1 MFLSRSGAGAL
12 RQYLKGRSIQAML
25 SSDALNS
32 TTWAPNSVRTVQD
45 QWRSRFEQ
53 EKIPE
58 PTTSITNILAH
69 VLKLACPGDVE
80 KHQKLELSK
89 EQLTLLADLCECR
102 MARMPIQYVIGQW
115 DFGELTLKMAPPVFI
130 PRPETEELVELIL
143 QQIDTD
149 KEFRF
154 LEIGCGTGAIALSIL
169 SQVPNSTAIAIDQSK
184 LACELTKE
192 NAENLG
198 LTERLRIFKHKLVD
212 KIPEAIE
219 IETFD
224 MIVSNPPYVP
234 SHQLLQL
241 EPEIKV
247 YEDLRALDGG
257 PDGLKVVK
265 AILKAAA
272 KHLKPKGVLWLEVD
286 SSHPP
291 LIATFLE
298 KEGSELRLKYIS
310 SYKDL
315 FKNERFVEVAK
326 L

>member
-1 MFLSRSGAGAL
+1 MFLSRSGTGAL

-89 EQLTLLADLCECR
+89 EQLSLLADLCECR

-154 LEIGCGTGAIALSIL
+154 LDVGI
-169 SQVPNSTAIAIDQSK
+169 PKYHK
-184 LACELTKE
+184 LATRMGSNRRQKAVRPTLIGRY
-192 NAENLG
+192 LG
-198 LTERLRIFKHKLVD
+198 SSLD
-212 KIPEAIE
+212 AI
-219 IETFD
+219 
-224 MIVSNPPYVP
+224 
-234 SHQLLQL
+234 QLD
-241 EPEIKV
+241 EE
-247 YEDLRALDGG
+247 
-257 PDGLKVVK
+257 
-265 AILKAAA
+265 
-272 KHLKPKGVLWLEVD
+272 
-286 SSHPP
+286 
-291 LIATFLE
+291 
-298 KEGSELRLKYIS
+298 
-310 SYKDL
+310 
-315 FKNERFVEVAK
+315 
-326 L
+326 